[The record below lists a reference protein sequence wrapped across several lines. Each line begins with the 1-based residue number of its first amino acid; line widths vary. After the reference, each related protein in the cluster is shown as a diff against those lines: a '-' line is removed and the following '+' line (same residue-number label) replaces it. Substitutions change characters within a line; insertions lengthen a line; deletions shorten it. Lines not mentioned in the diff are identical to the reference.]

1 MITTLKKDFDN
12 IKKDFDNIKKDF
24 EQMKLIRGNIRRIF
38 TDTEEK
44 IQILKNM
51 YLDIITTHQDNVY
64 IYGIDSFHFQNK
76 TIENEYSFMN
86 KVFISIDN
94 RMYCEYYKLYQMIQ
108 DYIKKEI
115 TDQKFI
121 EMVLMKKKYPV
132 YKDLE
137 LSKNYD
143 FNITAELHQ
152 TILHTINEL
161 NDFLLNNVSKLEE
174 INKQYAMGLYIDNM
188 VNNINYNN
196 AILVER
202 INMFNRFMDASNK
215 HHTKYFTRLLNKS
228 KTMIDV
234 INEDIH
240 IKTTS
245 TSVVAI
251 AHKEIAPAI
260 AIAHKEIAPAIA
272 HAIASAITL
281 TIAPAVVA
289 LAPAEIAL
297 APAEI
302 ALAPAEI
309 AHAPAEIALAPAEI
323 ALAPAEIALAPA
335 EIALAPAEIALAPAE
350 IALAPA
356 EIALA
361 SEEFF
366 VTTV

>member
-24 EQMKLIRGNIRRIF
+24 EQMKLIRGNIRRTF

-76 TIENEYSFMN
+76 TIENEYSYMN

-115 TDQKFI
+115 TDQKFV

-260 AIAHKEIAPAIA
+260 AP
-272 HAIASAITL
+272 AITL
-281 TIAPAVVA
+281 TIAPAKIA
-289 LAPAEIAL
+289 FAPAKIAFAPAEIAFAPAEIAIAPAEIAL

-309 AHAPAEIALAPAEI
+309 EIAPAEIAFAPAEIELAPAEI
-323 ALAPAEIALAPA
+323 AIAPAEIAIAPA
-335 EIALAPAEIALAPAE
+335 EIAIAPAVI
-350 IALAPA
+350 
-356 EIALA
+356 A

>member
-251 AHKEIAPAI
+251 AHKEIA
-260 AIAHKEIAPAIA
+260 

-297 APAEI
+297 APAVV
-302 ALAPAEI
+302 ALAPAVVALAPAVV
-309 AHAPAEIALAPAEI
+309 AHAPAVVAH
-323 ALAPAEIALAPA
+323 
-335 EIALAPAEIALAPAE
+335 APAEIALAPAE